1 MQQTKRITLHER
13 NMNLDKLRQIYDQEQ
28 RMDVIYPDTERMV
41 VPDVVRMIDRAG
53 HEGMVLH
60 SSLTDDNIDAIIERE
75 IAYFTSIGQ
84 GFEWKVFEH
93 DYPADLKER
102 LGARGFIIED
112 EEAILM
118 LDLED
123 APEALFRPVTQDV
136 RQITAAD
143 EMFEAFRVQNRVWGE
158 DYDWL
163 AERLAND
170 LRANPDYLSVFVAYA
185 DGLPV
190 CSAWV
195 NFPSGNR
202 FAGLWGGSTLPEYR
216 GRGLYSALVNVRAQ
230 LARERG
236 RRFLTVDASP
246 MSLPILQKFG
256 FQRISTAF
264 PCKWPPPTGAEG

>member
-1 MQQTKRITLHER
+1 
-13 NMNLDKLRQIYDQEQ
+13 MNLEELRKIYDQEQ
-28 RMDVIYPDTERMV
+28 RINIDYPDTERMEAS
-41 VPDVVRMIDRAG
+41 DVIRLLDRAG
-53 HEGMVLH
+53 NEGMVLY
-60 SSLTDDNIDAIIERE
+60 SRLTDDNIDAIIERE
-75 IAYFTSIGQ
+75 IAYFTGIGQ
-84 GFEWKVFEH
+84 GFEWKVFTH

-102 LGARGFIIED
+102 LGARGFEVEE

-123 APEALFRPVTQDV
+123 ALESLFRPVTQDV
-136 RQITAAD
+136 RQITNPD
-143 EMFEAFRVQNRVWGE
+143 EMFEVFRVQNRVWNE
-158 DYDWL
+158 NFDWL
-163 AERLAND
+163 AERLATD
-170 LRANPDYLSVFVAYA
+170 MRANPDYLSVFVAYS
-185 DGLPV
+185 DGVPA

-195 NFPSGNR
+195 NFPKDNR

-216 GRGLYSALVNVRAQ
+216 GRGLYSALVNIRVQ

-264 PCKWPPPTGAEG
+264 PCKWPQPES